1 MRFFLI
7 FLLISTVSSSQILT
21 KSNQNQL
28 LSTAIRDVANELFTR
43 HELQFE
49 ILIYGKVSPHVHDI
63 LNGFRRGPFYTNI
76 RNISRIS
83 NWKIMPDWENRIFN
97 QNLWLT
103 SSAVIFCQ
111 KLDNIRDMLDSI
123 VGDMFFPRN
132 FKFLFYLEE
141 PFEDTKIGV
150 KKLDA
155 GFCKINWF
163 SYFIFKHKSE

>member
-7 FLLISTVSSSQILT
+7 FLLISTASSSKILT
-21 KSNQNQL
+21 KSNQDQL

-63 LNGFRRGPFYTNI
+63 LNGFRKGPFHTNI

-83 NWKIMPDWENRIFN
+83 NWKFVPNWRNRYLN
-97 QNLWLT
+97 QNFWLT
-103 SSAVIFCQ
+103 TSAVIFCQ
-111 KLDNIRDMLDSI
+111 TLDNVRDMLNSYF
-123 VGDMFFPRN
+123 GDFFFPRN

-141 PFEDTKIGV
+141 PFNDTKIGV
-150 KKLDA
+150 EKPDA
-155 GFCKINWF
+155 GLCRINWF